1 MQARFVGLHLF
12 ALDFLFCPYN
22 LPRKKVRTIRFS
34 TAPSIDSNCSKATSS
49 KFDIHRIRRRVVE
62 TRKVT
67 IEWNARRKLW
77 FLPEF
82 RRRKH
87 RTRPQA
93 LFSPISFLLRE
104 KRYGRRRQPAVANL
118 LQPLR
123 RVVYASIGTP
133 APLKGEPF
141 ITGRSPPR

>member
-34 TAPSIDSNCSKATSS
+34 TAPSIDSNRSKATSS
-49 KFDIHRIRRRVVE
+49 KFDTHRIRRRVVE

-67 IEWNARRKLW
+67 IEWNARQKLW

-87 RTRPQA
+87 PTVTQRP
-93 LFSPISFLLRE
+93 FSPPSFPARR
-104 KRYGRRRQPAVANL
+104 KRRGSRRHKAVANL

-133 APLKGEPF
+133 APLGGEPF